1 MENFDQSKWDNIK
14 RIEFLRRGG
23 PHWMFDFT
31 EEFKELKDKEAI
43 DKIWQLI
50 KNKTKKAIIC

>member
-23 PHWMFDFT
+23 SHWMFDFT
-31 EEFKELKDKEAI
+31 KEFKELENKEAI
-43 DKIWQLI
+43 NKIWQLI
-50 KNKTKKAIIC
+50 KNKTKKQ